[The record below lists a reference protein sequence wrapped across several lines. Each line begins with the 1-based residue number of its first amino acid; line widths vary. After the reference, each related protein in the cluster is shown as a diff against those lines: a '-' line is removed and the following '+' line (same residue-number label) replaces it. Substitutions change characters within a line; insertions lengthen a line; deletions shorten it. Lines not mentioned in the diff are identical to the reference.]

1 MRSFS
6 SLILSLSNKNFYP
19 ASKNSFFSGEFLS
32 VILYKQMGQLLV
44 KFKEWREKLELSHEK
59 AKHGKYF
66 KNISYLPFVSLHG

>member
-1 MRSFS
+1 
-6 SLILSLSNKNFYP
+6 
-19 ASKNSFFSGEFLS
+19 
-32 VILYKQMGQLLV
+32 MGQLLV